1 VTVRKQFESHFSENN
16 LDILHDQFIALSPA
30 VGIDNINHGSFKPVK
45 DEQIKIISRKVLNGK
60 YSFTKYKLKLISK
73 GRNKVPRE
81 IAIPTI
87 RDRIALRALCDFLV
101 EHYSKTIAF
110 EMPQTMVKK
119 AKEKITS
126 NTYDEFIKLDVS
138 NFYPS
143 IIHQELKSRLKK
155 KIRNPEIVAF
165 IESAIKT
172 PTVIKSDK
180 NDLESKIGIPQGLSI
195 SNILAEIYLINLDRT
210 LSSLPKET
218 LNNV

>member
-1 VTVRKQFESHFSENN
+1 MVNLATGFHLLRKGGSNPRMQ
-16 LDILHDQFIALSPA
+16 IA
-30 VGIDNINHGSFKPVK
+30 
-45 DEQIKIISRKVLNGK
+45 
-60 YSFTKYKLKLISK
+60 
-73 GRNKVPRE
+73 
-81 IAIPTI
+81 
-87 RDRIALRALCDFLV
+87 
-101 EHYSKTIAF
+101 
-110 EMPQTMVKK
+110 
-119 AKEKITS
+119 
-126 NTYDEFIKLDVS
+126 
-138 NFYPS
+138 
-143 IIHQELKSRLKK
+143 ELKSRLKK